1 MYINTSENELKRQNR
16 TFFVKVSLQIGKKT
30 QRNFNDYGKNN
41 LNDKSGGRFLALLTI
56 VYAVLALHK
65 SKNRAKSVSPPD
77 PVQYGIVLLRARV
90 SYLRDSSTEIA
101 YVSPT

>member
-1 MYINTSENELKRQNR
+1 MYVNTSENELKRQNR
-16 TFFVKVSLQIGKKT
+16 TFFVKISLQIGKK
-30 QRNFNDYGKNN
+30 R
-41 LNDKSGGRFLALLTI
+41 S
-56 VYAVLALHK
+56 VLALHK